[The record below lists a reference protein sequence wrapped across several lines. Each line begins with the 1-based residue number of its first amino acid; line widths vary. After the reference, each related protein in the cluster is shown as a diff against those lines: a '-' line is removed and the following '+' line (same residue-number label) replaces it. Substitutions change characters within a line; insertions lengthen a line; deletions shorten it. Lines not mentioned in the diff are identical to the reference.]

1 MSSSQIKRSV
11 PPTVWIGI
19 GFLGVSLVWALYL
32 AFVPIV
38 LRERFALDSTQV
50 GWIST
55 LNHCITLFAL
65 PFFGAWSDRLTG
77 SRGRRLPFVRLGA
90 PLGAIAFLLLGVLAE
105 SENVMPFLTVAAFF
119 HLFMAGFRSP
129 LVSLMPDLT
138 PSEQRSRANGVMNL
152 LGGIGALLAYFGG
165 ALALKVGAM
174 GPYLGGALVLAVS
187 CGLVLLRVREGATHT
202 PAALP
207 KKGVRALLKASRTQR
222 DENQGGLGFLLLSLL
237 FWFMGFSSVATFFTS
252 FAKFHLGFSEGQAA
266 IWMGFFALSFMAF
279 AIPGGQLASGFGR
292 KSVILTGLGILVL
305 SVFLLGRAPSGQAL
319 PVIVAM
325 VACGGGWALVNVNSL
340 PLLLDSVPPGHIGAA
355 SGVYYLA
362 STLGGVL
369 APPLVGAV
377 ADRFGYPA
385 LMTTT
390 ALFFAVAALAL
401 KGLRGGEAP
410 PRFRVFGHRGDSA
423 AYPENTLLA
432 FREAL
437 QAGADGIECDL
448 QRTRDGQWVL
458 LHDEDL
464 TRTSGG
470 ASHAALKELTLTE
483 LKSIEVGRGEKVP
496 TLKQL
501 LELLPADRWLNL
513 ELKSPSVQEEHLP
526 ELIDFLE
533 AQGRLSGL
541 LHVSSFHHELLIPFA
556 RRGVETGM
564 LMGEEHSKLGL
575 GNLLGRIRKVRPRF
589 VNLPVQAFERL
600 PAWKIRTLI
609 FLFRMGGARVL
620 FWTVNDSHSW
630 KTVQSY
636 ADGVITDRVAWA
648 VQGFRD

>member
-1 MSSSQIKRSV
+1 MNSSQTQRSIS
-11 PPTVWIGI
+11 PTVWIGI
-19 GFLGVSLVWALYL
+19 GFLGVSMVWALYL

-38 LRERFALDSTQV
+38 LRERFALDSTRV

-55 LNHCITLFAL
+55 LNHCITLVAL
-65 PFFGAWSDRLTG
+65 PLFGAWSDRLTG
-77 SRGRRLPFVRLGA
+77 SRGRRLPFVRVGA
-90 PLGAIAFLLLGVLAE
+90 PLGAVAFLLLGVLAE
-105 SENVMPFLTVAAFF
+105 SESVMPFLLAAAFF

-165 ALALKVGAM
+165 ALALKTGTL
-174 GPYLGGALVLAVS
+174 GPYFAGALVLAVS
-187 CGLVLLRVREGATHT
+187 CGMVLLRVRETAPSG
-202 PAALP
+202 PASLA
-207 KKGVRALLKASRTQR
+207 KKGVRALLQASRTQR
-222 DENQGGLGFLLLSLL
+222 HENTGGLVFLLLALL

-252 FAKFHLGFSEGQAA
+252 FAKFHLGFSGGQAA

-292 KSVILTGLGILVL
+292 RPVILTGLGVLVL
-305 SVFLLGRAPSGQAL
+305 SIFLLGRAPAGQAL
-319 PVIVAM
+319 PVILSM
-325 VACGGGWALVNVNSL
+325 IACGGGWALVNVNSL

-369 APPLVGAV
+369 APPLVGIV
-377 ADRFGYPA
+377 ADRYGYPA
-385 LMTTT
+385 LMTAT
-390 ALFFAVAALAL
+390 ALFFAVAGLAL

-410 PRFRVFGHRGDSA
+410 PRFRIFGHRGDSA

-432 FREAL
+432 FREAIR
-437 QAGADGIECDL
+437 AGADGVECDL

-464 TRTSGG
+464 VRTSNG
-470 ASHAALKELTLTE
+470 ASRAALKELTLVD
-483 LKSIEVGRGEKVP
+483 LRSIDVGQGEKVP
-496 TLKQL
+496 TLEEL
-501 LELLPADRWLNL
+501 LDLLPADRWLNL
-513 ELKSPSVQEEHLP
+513 ELKAPAVNEAHLP
-526 ELIDFLE
+526 ELIEFLE
-533 AQGRLSGL
+533 AKGRLQGN
-541 LHVSSFHHELLIPFA
+541 LHVSSFHHELLVPFA

-575 GNLLGRIRKVRPRF
+575 GNLLARVRKVRPRF

-600 PAWKIRTLI
+600 SPWKLRILI
-609 FLFRMGGARVL
+609 FLFRACGARVL
-620 FWTVNDSHSW
+620 FWTVNDLRSW
-630 KTVQSY
+630 RTVQSH
-636 ADGVITDRVAWA
+636 ADGIITDRVAWA
-648 VQGFRD
+648 VGGFRD